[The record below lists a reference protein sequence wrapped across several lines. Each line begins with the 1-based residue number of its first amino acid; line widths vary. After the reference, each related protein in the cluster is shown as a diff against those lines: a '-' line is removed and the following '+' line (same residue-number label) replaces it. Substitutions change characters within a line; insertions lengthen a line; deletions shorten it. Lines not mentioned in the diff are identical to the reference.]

1 MPKRSNDIEDIKNPQ
16 SAIRVVFPPSAFRKL
31 QGLNKRIVARD
42 MYLKENLSIHEIAT
56 ILKESEQQIT
66 QWGLEENWERK
77 KLATMTSTDNAA
89 DLLERKLLEFMVDL
103 DHDKTLLTEH
113 SVRIV
118 ERCSKAI
125 ASLRAEKATLSAIMA
140 SMQAFVDY
148 LKTVDPQLLLTLEP
162 HIESFIEKRRKQAG
176 V

>member
-1 MPKRSNDIEDIKNPQ
+1 MPKRTDVEDIKSPK
-16 SAIRVVFPPSAFRKL
+16 SAVKVVFPHDAFRKL

-42 MYLKENLSIHEIAT
+42 MFLKENKSIHEIAT

-89 DLLERKLLEFMVDL
+89 NLLEQKLLEFMIDL
-103 DHDKTLLTEH
+103 DNDKTLLTEH
-113 SVRIV
+113 SVKII

-125 ASLRAEKATLSAIMA
+125 ASLRAEKATLSAILA
-140 SMQAFVDY
+140 SLQAFVDY
-148 LKTVDPQLLLTLEP
+148 LKTVDPQMLLTLEP
-162 HIESFIEKRRKQAG
+162 HIEAFIEKRRKQAG